1 MAQSSDAVIAGC
13 GSIVSELAAGALG
26 DQRLEARRDRVV
38 AILEQQP
45 DAGFP
50 EACANDAETEALYRF
65 LRNRRTGW
73 EAVFAPHVAATQ
85 ARCAAVGDVLAIHDT
100 TDMVFPGAA
109 RRTGLTRLGPSRHGF
124 WVHTTLAVSA
134 DGLRAPLG
142 VLALRPFVRAGA
154 GAAPRPTSDRARYR
168 DPAKESRYWAEGVAA
183 VRAGVD
189 PATRVLHVMD
199 RGADSY
205 ELFAEWVA
213 HGDRFL
219 VRLTHDRGVV
229 DAEGRVSPL
238 GEAVADAPLVC
249 ERTIPV
255 SARRDAGRTLSART
269 LHPART
275 QRVATLQV
283 RAQAVTFRRS
293 PYVASTIAA
302 TLDVHVVIVSEVGA
316 PADTVPVDW
325 RLVTTDPIDTPA
337 QILAIVD
344 AYRARWMIEEYFKAL
359 KTGCAYEKRQLES
372 LHTLLVALAL
382 LAPIAWRL
390 LLLRHLAREQ
400 PSPRATTALTSQQ
413 IQILRATPQGAQ
425 LSSSPTVMDVV
436 RVIAR
441 LGGHLR
447 QNGPPGWLTLAR
459 GFQKLCQIEQGWTT
473 ALATLQRSDQS

>member
-1 MAQSSDAVIAGC
+1 MAASSDEVMAAC
-13 GSIVSELAAGALG
+13 GSVAAELATGVLG
-26 DQRLEARRDRVV
+26 DARLEARRDRVM

-85 ARCAAVGDVLAIHDT
+85 ARCRAVGDILAIHDT

-109 RRTGLTRLGPSRHGF
+109 PRAGLTRLGPSRHGF
-124 WVHTTLAVSA
+124 WVHTTLAISA

-142 VLALRPFVRAGA
+142 VVAMRPFVRPPSSGA
-154 GAAPRPTSDRARYR
+154 TRPKNDRARHR
-168 DPAKESRYWAEGVAA
+168 DPAKESRAWADGVAA
-183 VRAGVD
+183 VRAGLG
-189 PATRVLHVMD
+189 PSTRVLHVMD

-213 HGDRFL
+213 HKDRFV
-219 VRLTHDRGVV
+219 VRLTHDRSVV
-229 DAEGRVSPL
+229 DAAGSVRRL
-238 GEAVADAPLVC
+238 GQAVADAPVVC
-249 ERTIPV
+249 ERTIPL
-255 SARRDAGRTLSART
+255 SARRDFGRTLSART
-269 LHPART
+269 LHPARPE
-275 QRVATLQV
+275 RVATLQV

-293 PYVASTIAA
+293 PWVAPTVAA

-316 PADTVPVDW
+316 PADTVPVEW
-325 RLVTTDPIDTPA
+325 RLVTTDAIATPA

-344 AYRARWMIEEYFKAL
+344 AYRTRWMIEEYFKAL

-400 PSPRATTALTSQQ
+400 PSPRATTALTAQQ
-413 IQILRATPQGAQ
+413 IQILRATPQGAH
-425 LSSSPTVMDVV
+425 LPPRPSVLDIV

-459 GFQKLCQIEQGWTT
+459 GFQKLCQIEQGWVA
-473 ALATLQRSDQS
+473 ALAALQRSDQS